1 MNDLTV
7 TVDGE
12 EIGKFDFMDCSGL
25 VKVID
30 PFDVETVLRG
40 TQNILDVLQNSVDQR
55 VIKTFVIK
63 YQ

>member
-1 MNDLTV
+1 MNDLMV

-30 PFDVETVLRG
+30 PFDTETVLRG
-40 TQNILDVLQNSVDQR
+40 SQNILDVLQNSVDQR